1 MEVLSHPSFN
11 AYLSGVSDGT
21 LFVIEDADL
30 YVAKREDG
38 NSKMSALLN
47 AISGI
52 TKSNIKF
59 LIATNLPT
67 LRHVDPALYRPG
79 RAFRVMEF
87 DKLNAEE
94 AVAARASYNL
104 PQAEFPEGK
113 YTLAEIINREGQATR
128 SFRTG
133 FIK

>member
-1 MEVLSHPSFN
+1 
-11 AYLSGVSDGT
+11 
-21 LFVIEDADL
+21 
-30 YVAKREDG
+30 
-38 NSKMSALLN
+38 MSALLN

-94 AVAARASYNL
+94 AVAAERLTTYRRQSSL
-104 PQAEFPEGK
+104 K
-113 YTLAEIINREGQATR
+113 VSTH
-128 SFRTG
+128 
-133 FIK
+133 